1 MLSMIL
7 EILPTLETEVH
18 NDFEDNMEQVAMY
31 KIYEQYTRRIFE
43 KSMRKTL
50 AGRPSNLPQGYD
62 LIQSFYNY
70 SCGLAVQ
77 MW

>member
-31 KIYEQYTRRIFE
+31 KIYE
-43 KSMRKTL
+43 
-50 AGRPSNLPQGYD
+50 
-62 LIQSFYNY
+62 
-70 SCGLAVQ
+70 
-77 MW
+77 